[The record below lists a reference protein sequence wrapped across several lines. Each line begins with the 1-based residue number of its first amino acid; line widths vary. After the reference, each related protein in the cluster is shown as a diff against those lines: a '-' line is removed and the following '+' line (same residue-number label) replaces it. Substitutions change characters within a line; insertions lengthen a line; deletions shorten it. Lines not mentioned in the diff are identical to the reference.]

1 MARKLRKEEVHDIII
16 EALNDCHVYGIDDAD
31 EKHAASYVLSALED
45 EGVID
50 DREVDL

>member
-1 MARKLRKEEVHDIII
+1 LSKEEVHDIII
-16 EALNDCHVYGIDDAD
+16 DALNDCYIYGVNDDD
-31 EKHAASYVLSALED
+31 EHHTASYVLAALED